1 MGRLV
6 CKLFALGAS
15 FASVLAGAQGAPA
28 HSTDCVPVQAVFYES
43 SDWQRLAQGLAAD
56 PSACAS
62 YYVTIPALAA
72 DKTQM
77 VAKRASVVD
86 ALGPNFHAAAE
97 INYAAWQ
104 KWVTSTGNTWYDAG
118 VTARQRMTAA
128 GFSVSAG
135 DTWAVNE
142 LTSAVRTNTGSAR
155 QNVRDLVRGLFYG
168 DGSEPT
174 TKGIVFVVG
183 VGQNGLSF
191 PQYKA
196 NLESW
201 FQDQNFWADM
211 TSYVS
216 AFYQEAYGDVRNYA
230 IAGADPPTRA
240 GLLNAFLQHP
250 LDLVEA
256 PGAPPAAQGALNF
269 LTTAYGPLANASWA
283 WNSSYGWTQV
293 GSDVMADYI
302 SAQTYAMRLTGE
314 AHIGF
319 AWNPLNTQSLSATD
333 FANQV
338 SGILAR
344 LAGSIH
350 ETDGGDP
357 TQACEATGCSA
368 VVDGATAVTGW
379 NTFSTWTPT
388 VADFTSAPVSTGIN
402 TPSSAITLQLQTGNV
417 NTKLPNPTAVSVA
430 SSSSTATFATAPTG
444 PWSPTLALTL
454 PAGTGS
460 TMIYMLD
467 TTAGTPTV
475 SATTGTQTETQVE
488 TIVGPAAPPPPPPT
502 VQVTSATFTAQQ
514 GRLHVALQ
522 VAGSEDQPVEARVS
536 FAVLRNSST
545 FLTTVGEAGSNG
557 TIAVTGFPRLQF
569 GCYKAVVRSVVATG
583 YVWNKASPAQ
593 TYCVTT
599 LPARVGAVAYG
610 RKNRHLHIG
619 VRIVDDSGHAIAA
632 RVSFVV
638 FHGTA
643 RYASGAGRTRSNGW
657 FALTAGKKLAKGCY
671 HTRVTAVTAPHYKWD
686 RVTGSNS
693 YCVK

>member
-1 MGRLV
+1 MGRSV
-6 CKLFALGAS
+6 SKLCALGVALLV
-15 FASVLAGAQGAPA
+15 VLVGVQGAPA
-28 HSTDCVPVQAVFYES
+28 RSRDCAPVRAVFYES
-43 SDWQRLAQGLAAD
+43 SDWQRVSQGLAAD
-56 PSACAS
+56 PSACAT
-62 YYVTIPALAA
+62 YYITIPALAA

-77 VAKRASVVD
+77 VPNRASVVD

-118 VTARQRMTAA
+118 VTARQRMSAA
-128 GFSVSAG
+128 GFSIASG

-155 QNVRDLVRGLFYG
+155 QNVRDLVRGLYYG
-168 DGSEPT
+168 DGSEPST
-174 TKGIVFVVG
+174 QGIVFVVG

-201 FQDQNFWADM
+201 LQDQNFWSDM
-211 TSYVS
+211 TSYVGS
-216 AFYQEAYGDVRNYA
+216 FFQETYGDVRNYA
-230 IAGADPPTRA
+230 IAGADPQTRA

-250 LDLVEA
+250 LDLVTA
-256 PGAPPAAQGALNF
+256 PGAPPSTAVAKSF
-269 LTTAYGPLANASWA
+269 LTASYGPLANASWA
-283 WNSSYGWTQV
+283 WSASYGWTDV

-314 AHIGF
+314 AQIGF
-319 AWNPLNTQSLSATD
+319 AWNPLNSQNLASTD
-333 FANQV
+333 FNSQV
-338 SGILAR
+338 GTILAR
-344 LAGSIH
+344 LAGSIQQ
-350 ETDGGDP
+350 TDGGDP
-357 TQACEATGCSA
+357 TQACAATGCSS

-388 VADFTSAPVSTGIN
+388 TADFTSAPISTSIN
-402 TPSSAITLQLQTGNV
+402 TASSAITVQLQTGGV
-417 NTKLPNPTAVSVA
+417 NTNLPNPTPVTVA
-430 SSSSTATFATAPTG
+430 SSSPTAAISTSPTG

-460 TMIYMLD
+460 TLIYVLD
-467 TTAGTPTV
+467 PTAGTPTI
-475 SATTGTQTETQVE
+475 SATTSGVTETQVE
-488 TIVGPAAPPPPPPT
+488 TIVGPAAPPPPPPS
-502 VQVTSATFTAQQ
+502 VQVVSAAFTPVQ

-522 VAGSEDQPVEARVS
+522 VTGQNGQPVTARVS

-545 FLTTVGEAGSNG
+545 YLTTEGQTASDG

-569 GCYKAVVRSVVATG
+569 GCYKAAVRSVVATG
-583 YVWNKASPAQ
+583 YVWNKASPTQ

-599 LPARVGAVAYG
+599 LPARVGLVAYG
-610 RKNRHLHIG
+610 RKNRHLHVG
-619 VRIVDDSGHAIAA
+619 VRVVDDSGHAIAA

-638 FHGTA
+638 LHGKT
-643 RYASGAGRTRSNGW
+643 RYASGAGRTRSTG
-657 FALTAGKKLAKGCY
+657 FFSLTAGKKLAKGCY
-671 HTRVTAVTAPHYKWD
+671 RTVVTGITAHGYKWD
-686 RVTGSNS
+686 HVTGSNS